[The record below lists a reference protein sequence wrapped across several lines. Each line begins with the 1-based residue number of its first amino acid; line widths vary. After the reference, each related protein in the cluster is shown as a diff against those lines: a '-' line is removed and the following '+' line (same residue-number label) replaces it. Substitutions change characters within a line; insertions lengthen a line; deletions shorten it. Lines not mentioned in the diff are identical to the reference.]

1 MKPAALP
8 AMLQAHT
15 ALGGSQ
21 EGSTTGSSRAP
32 LQPTVPTAAPPPP
45 SPLSLRTYLEPGRS
59 ASPGPAL
66 SCGKICSWTQSHIV
80 LEEKPWSSMRAAHTG
95 SSLLVTPTC
104 QAHRPPS
111 LPSRHTHTRA
121 PQNSHGL
128 AQEGAAGAH
137 KVISTSQELTCLQ
150 KLPTRLLGLLLL
162 QDSSSI

>member
-111 LPSRHTHTRA
+111 LPSRHTHTHQGSPEQPWAGSGRSCWSSQGYFYLTRTHLFAETSDKASWFA
-121 PQNSHGL
+121 PL
-128 AQEGAAGAH
+128 AG
-137 KVISTSQELTCLQ
+137 
-150 KLPTRLLGLLLL
+150 
-162 QDSSSI
+162 